1 MAKKKERAWF
11 ICPRWKE
18 IASAVPGNALSV
30 KTLVALEGGRPLAR
44 STIRK
49 ALVAARQASGIPFN
63 IGEYIV
69 DQRPAR

>member
-11 ICPRWKE
+11 TCPRWNE
-18 IASAVPGNALSV
+18 VASAVPDKALSA
-30 KTLVALEGGRPLAR
+30 KTLAALEGGRPLAR

-49 ALVAARQASGIPFN
+49 ALVAARLASGTPFN
-63 IGEYIV
+63 IGDYIV